1 MLEEDIENAI
11 ERAEMN
17 HERLKDMVHDQY
29 DEIEKLKERI
39 GKAIKYI
46 EEHSLYEQDY
56 DFDYEENLVEY
67 PPSDEQTKKDLLAIL
82 KGSESN
88 E

>member
-29 DEIEKLKERI
+29 DEIERLKSNINKAIEYMNEVLECNYHGANVTFDALVHNTERI
-39 GKAIKYI
+39 
-46 EEHSLYEQDY
+46 LR
-56 DFDYEENLVEY
+56 
-67 PPSDEQTKKDLLAIL
+67 
-82 KGSESN
+82 GSENN